1 MTKARVAFIKEHFM
15 KLCEGDLV
23 CALLLDRL
31 LYYSQQNEIMFDLI
45 QEEIDLGTIPKFE
58 YRHLKGWVRK
68 SAAYLAESLLIG
80 ETDRT
85 VQRKLT
91 WLADRDFI
99 MRRRHG
105 TGGAYE
111 FRPNFRKV
119 EEGLLKYNFDLEG
132 NKLEE
137 GESESFKQTPPTP
150 SPPNQEHEKSQQQD
164 WESIPGATPPD
175 APMPVLSP
183 KEWHSW
189 AAHHRTLDHAPEDI
203 RKASWI
209 VNKFTGFEPDN
220 KKDWLASMMALWQ
233 AAGQNEEV
241 LKQALETGQKSRMN
255 VENHFTFAGP
265 RSYISFARDARA
277 KANLKQNGGSV
288 VKVNAKGGSQNG
300 VIKVGQHRSR
310 MADTD

>member
-1 MTKARVAFIKEHFM
+1 MKARVAFIKEHFM

-23 CALLLDRL
+23 AALLLDRL
-31 LYYSQQNEIMFDLI
+31 LYYAQQNEQMFDLI

-68 SAAYLAESLLIG
+68 SAAYLADSLLIG

-91 WLADRDFI
+91 WLADKDFI
-99 MRRRHG
+99 MRRRHSAG
-105 TGGAYE
+105 SSYE

-119 EEGLLKYNFDLEG
+119 EEGLLKHGFDLEG
-132 NKLEE
+132 N
-137 GESESFKQTPPTP
+137 SIVPTDGGVEVLTKPP
-150 SPPNQEHEKSQQQD
+150 SPDPEHEKSQQEA
-164 WESIPGATPPD
+164 WNSIPGAPSASD
-175 APMPVLSP
+175 ASVPTLAP

-189 AAHHRTLDHAPEDI
+189 AARHRTLDHAPEDI
-203 RKASWI
+203 RKASWV
-209 VNKFTGFEPDN
+209 VNRHTGFEPDN
-220 KKDWLASMMALWQ
+220 KKDWLAGVMALWE
-233 AAGQNEEV
+233 AAGRNEEV
-241 LKQALETGQKSRMN
+241 LVQALEVGQKSRMN

-265 RSYISFARDARA
+265 RSYVSFARDARA
-277 KANLKQNGGSV
+277 KANLKLNGGNTL
-288 VKVNAKGGSQNG
+288 KVNVKGGSSNG